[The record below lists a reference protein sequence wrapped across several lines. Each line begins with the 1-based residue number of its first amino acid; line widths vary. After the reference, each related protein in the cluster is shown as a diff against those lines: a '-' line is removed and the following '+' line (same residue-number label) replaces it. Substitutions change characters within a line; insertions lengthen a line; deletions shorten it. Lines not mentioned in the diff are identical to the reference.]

1 MCVIQSMYLQ
11 SDKLRNNSKKGFT
24 LVEALVA
31 LSILI
36 VGIISGFIL
45 VTKALY
51 NVTIIQDRL
60 TASFLAQEGIELV
73 RQIRDTNYFKKLNGG
88 IDSWDDGL
96 NNGDNI
102 VIVNTNTGS
111 VTLRLFSD
119 PSYDPYL
126 YYHPITGLYDHD
138 SSGSKTSF
146 QRVINISPVN
156 NDEIKV
162 QSIVTW
168 KSRNIS
174 FEIGKGGIVAEDH
187 LFNWLKL

>member
-1 MCVIQSMYLQ
+1 MQNIKFKS
-11 SDKLRNNSKKGFT
+11 GFT

-51 NVTIIQDRL
+51 DVTIIQDRL
-60 TASFLAQEGIELV
+60 TASFLAQEGLEFV
-73 RQIRDTNYFKKLNGG
+73 RQIRDTNYLKTLGD
-88 IDSWDDGL
+88 IPTAWDNNLKTDGDYL
-96 NNGDNI
+96 ISANVQTGT
-102 VIVNTNTGS
+102 VILPLPVWQEDKS
-111 VTLRLFSD
+111 LF
-119 PSYDPYL
+119 
-126 YYHPITGLYDHD
+126 YHPSSGLYNYDD
-138 SSGSKTSF
+138 SGDALPTVFK
-146 QRVINISPVN
+146 RKINITHVSP
-156 NDEIKV
+156 DEIRV
-162 QSIVTW
+162 QTSVAW